1 MINHKSLKSNRNI
14 IDNLDNSHNL
24 DFDGTFEGVMMFD
37 SQNIENEFSNQ
48 VQHSIHHDFEN
59 MKI

>member
-14 IDNLDNSHNL
+14 IDNLDSSHNL

-48 VQHSIHHDFEN
+48 LQHSIHHDFEN